1 MRQQIARR
9 GESVRFDLFAAL
21 TVAMVGTPQC
31 MAYAAVA
38 GVAPVFGLYTGI
50 VPTIVGSLFG
60 SSTYLITGP
69 SNATSLVT
77 ANVLQPL
84 AGQGVYLQ
92 AVFALAILAG
102 AIKLILGSLR
112 LGWIIRYVSSSV
124 LMGFLAGAS
133 TLIVLGQIC
142 NAAGAPKAQGANAII
157 VLQNTLLNLPQGSI
171 YAVVTSTGTMLLL
184 LAFKRLRPGLPAEL
198 LAIVIATSFVYLA
211 GWASKGVQLVGTQGS
226 LSNAA
231 LQFHVPALSLSQW
244 QSLLSSAGAVA
255 IFSLV
260 EAMSIA
266 QAVSA
271 SSGKRIDPTREFI
284 GQGLASIAGGFFQ
297 SIPSSGS
304 PSRTAVNFSSG
315 AHSRL
320 AGVMS
325 GLIVLAGLVMLGPL
339 MNAIPIPSLAGV
351 IIVTAYNL
359 VNRRQ
364 LVQAWQSSVT
374 SRAVIAATFAGTMLL
389 PLHIAIYLG
398 AILSI
403 GLYVLESS
411 KLQLSYLSQN
421 PQGEFVEHSL
431 GDILSNPPAIA
442 IINIEGS
449 LSFGAAAE
457 LEQKIE
463 DVVRSGVH
471 VVILRVRR
479 LRLMGSEGVAALETV
494 VTNANRAGT
503 RVLICGVRDEMEATL
518 HSSGIDDVIGQGG
531 IFRASDVL
539 FASTQQALSRAQDIV
554 LQEKG
559 HGD

>member
-1 MRQQIARR
+1 M
-9 GESVRFDLFAAL
+9 
-21 TVAMVGTPQC
+21 
-31 MAYAAVA
+31 Y
-38 GVAPVFGLYTGI
+38 
-50 VPTIVGSLFG
+50 PTIVGSLFG
-60 SSTYLITGP
+60 SSVYLVTGP

-84 AGQGVYLQ
+84 AGQGMYVQ

-102 AIKLILGSLR
+102 AIKLVLGLLR
-112 LGWIIRYVSSSV
+112 LGWVIRYVSNSV
-124 LMGFLAGAS
+124 LLGFLTGAS

-142 NAAGAPKAQGANAII
+142 NAVGAPKAQGANAIS
-157 VLQNTLLNLPQGSI
+157 VLQNTLLNLPQGNLYSLI
-171 YAVVTSTGTMLLL
+171 ISAGTMMLLL
-184 LAFKRLRPGLPAEL
+184 ALKRVRPGLPAEL
-198 LAIVIATSFVYLA
+198 LAIVVAAIFVSMA
-211 GWASKGVQLVGTQGS
+211 GWDAKGVQQVGTQGS
-226 LSNAA
+226 LSNAS
-231 LQFHVPALSLSQW
+231 LQFHVPELPFGQW
-244 QSLLSSAGAVA
+244 QMLLSSAGAVA

-266 QAVSA
+266 QAVA
-271 SSGKRIDPTREFI
+271 TSSGTRINPTREFI
-284 GQGLASIAGGFFQ
+284 GQGLASVVGGFFQ
-297 SIPSSGS
+297 SMPSSGS

-315 AHSRL
+315 GRTRL
-320 AGVMS
+320 AGVLS
-325 GLIVLAGLVMLGPL
+325 GIMVLAGLVILGPL

-374 SRAVIAATFAGTMLL
+374 SRAVVAATFASAMLL

-403 GLYVLESS
+403 GLYVLQSS

-421 PQGEFVEHSL
+421 PQGEFVEHGLS
-431 GDILSNPPAIA
+431 DILRDPPAIA

-449 LSFGAAAE
+449 LSFAAASD
-457 LEQKIE
+457 LEQRIE
-463 DVVRSGVH
+463 EVVRSGVR

-479 LRLMGSEGVAALETV
+479 LRLMGSEGVAALEAV

-518 HSSGIDDVIGQGG
+518 HSSGIDDIVGQAS
-531 IFRASDVL
+531 IFKASDVL

-554 LQEKG
+554 LQDKG